1 MIALIA
7 ALVCIGLFSAT
18 PTLAIPSPDFVGP
31 VVAWIFTMIGV
42 ASTVFGALGIW
53 IKRTAQRLTPQHRRL
68 AWICLGGGFVL
79 TLIIVSSFAYSRL
92 QHSRARF
99 ETERLRQDLNTT
111 NEHATST
118 PLTIIDVPP
127 PPVVIEAPTTSLL
140 SSRVSSSTILIP
152 IETLRQVVAEPSWS
166 DRTSL
171 VDIREA
177 EEREVGGIDATTTW
191 IRYGDLI
198 NGQAKTLPHD
208 KDILVICWTSLR
220 GQEIATWLRAHGFPR
235 AYAIQGG
242 LQGDINTPSQP
253 GWIDAGLPWRGHT
266 RWSQVFAPS
275 YSISL
280 DEAKKKFDAKA
291 TIIDVTSPKDYADGH
306 LPGALSLPLETTTTA
321 EVNRIISLVPPTADL
336 LIYCNGYVNCFYAK
350 IIAIRLQ
357 RLGRTYTEPFDDV
370 NGEWKKK
377 GYPME
382 TSQ

>member
-1 MIALIA
+1 MIGI
-7 ALVCIGLFSAT
+7 VSTLFS
-18 PTLAIPSPDFVGP
+18 
-31 VVAWIFTMIGV
+31 
-42 ASTVFGALGIW
+42 ALGIW
-53 IKRTAQRLTPQHRRL
+53 IKRVAQRFTPQHRRFTWGL
-68 AWICLGGGFVL
+68 LSVSFIL
-79 TLIIVSSFAYSRL
+79 TLIIVSSSAYLRLRHAETRFEAERL
-92 QHSRARF
+92 QY
-99 ETERLRQDLNTT
+99 ETTHT
-111 NEHATST
+111 NKNATST
-118 PLTIIDVPP
+118 PLEIIETVPIP
-127 PPVVIEAPTTSLL
+127 PAVIEAPSTDLL

-152 IETLRQVVAEPSWS
+152 IEALRQVITEPNWS
-166 DRTSL
+166 DRTL
-171 VDIREA
+171 LIDIREA
-177 EEREVGGIDATTTW
+177 EEREVGNIDATTTW

-198 NGQAKTLPHD
+198 NGQAETLPHD

-253 GWIDAGLPWRGHT
+253 GWIDAGLPWQGHT

-291 TIIDVTSPKDYADGH
+291 IVIDVTSPKDYADGH

-321 EVNRIISLVPPTADL
+321 EVNRVISLVPPKADL
-336 LIYCNGYVNCFYAK
+336 LIYCNSYVNCFYAK
-350 IIAIRLQ
+350 IIGIRLQ

-382 TSQ
+382 ISL